1 MTAHA
6 ASRGNPPVVIEGEKK
21 GSQVDKDRIVPLAL
35 LITGLGFVIYS
46 AKYNIGSLTNP
57 GVGFFP
63 ILIAGGL
70 GGLAASFLWQKSRQ
84 LAAHPDWKA
93 RGGTTQ
99 ESIWVGKAYA
109 VIATLIAFAALHAV
123 LGYWVSVFGAM
134 ASLLR
139 IAGVL
144 SWKRALLGGGITAV
158 ICYLVFEYWVGAV
171 FPEGYLR

>member
-1 MTAHA
+1 V
-6 ASRGNPPVVIEGEKK
+6 N
-21 GSQVDKDRIVPLAL
+21 KDRTVPLAL
-35 LITGLGFVIYS
+35 FITGLGFMIYS

-70 GGLAASFLWQKSRQ
+70 AGLAGSFLWQNSRQ
-84 LAAHPDWKA
+84 LAAHPEWKT
-93 RGGTTQ
+93 REGMTQ

-109 VIATLIAFAALHAV
+109 VIATLLAFAALHAV

-134 ASLLR
+134 AALLR
-139 IAGVL
+139 IAGVR
-144 SWKRALLGGGITAV
+144 SWKRAVLGGGITAV
-158 ICYLVFEYWVGAV
+158 MSYLVFEYCLGAV